1 MFIVTVT
8 LGRELSEF
16 LIASW
21 PRGRRH
27 GTSPAHLDEET
38 VARESPEGPA
48 GAPCPEEGCHHSDPC
63 TGLLWTQ
70 HPPASR
76 QHLAW

>member
-21 PRGRRH
+21 PHGRRH
-27 GTSPAHLDEET
+27 GTSPAHPDEET

-48 GAPCPEEGCHHSDPC
+48 GAPCPEEDCHPVTLAQGCFGPSTP
-63 TGLLWTQ
+63 L
-70 HPPASR
+70 HPDST
-76 QHLAW
+76 